1 MQMLSKRTLAPQA
14 RRTSAPRRLKAVLA
28 VAAVAVL
35 GGCGSASEHEDLQ
48 AFIDEVESRPPG
60 RIEPLPPFEQVAP
73 FAYQASNMRSPFEP
87 PVEIRAPNRPSGPK
101 VEPDPNRPKQ
111 YLEQYTIGDL
121 SMVGTLSQEARRY
134 ALIQDADGGVHR
146 VSRGDYMGTDNG
158 RVLEIDETEIELI
171 EIVPDGTGGWV
182 ERSRT
187 VSLGGG
193 DRG

>member
-1 MQMLSKRTLAPQA
+1 MQMLSKCASASGRRSSA
-14 RRTSAPRRLKAVLA
+14 RCFKTVLA
-28 VAAVAVL
+28 AAAVAVL
-35 GGCGSASEHEDLQ
+35 AGCGSANEHEDLQ

-87 PVEIRAPNRPSGPK
+87 PVEIRAPNNPSGPK

-111 YLEQYTIGDL
+111 YLEQYTVGDL
-121 SMVGTLSQEARRY
+121 SMVGTLAQENRRY

-158 RVLEIDETEIELI
+158 RILGIEETEIELI